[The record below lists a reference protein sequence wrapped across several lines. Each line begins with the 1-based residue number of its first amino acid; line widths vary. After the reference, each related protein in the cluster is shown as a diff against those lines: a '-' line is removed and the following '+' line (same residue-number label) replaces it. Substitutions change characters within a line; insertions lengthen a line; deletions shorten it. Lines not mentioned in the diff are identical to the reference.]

1 MAPGPFKRTPLGLD
15 VPRSPALEAPPP
27 IAALFVIRFDIK
39 AGYVVSW
46 KRTVAGAEVEGI
58 VEYKSL
64 PSGLH
69 NVSEDLVY
77 FVHEQY
83 AGISAFVN
91 RPAEEVERNAKM
103 FAVGVLVPLS
113 SGRLGK
119 SWRHAPKL
127 KELAQSYAPDMSNTE
142 LLSKYWE
149 TYEIRE
155 SDFSG
160 MPPDSP
166 LESPLS
172 LRLRAHGERPDNSHR
187 SRTFSDAIV
196 LETPRPA
203 LTPFHPASS
212 LPGFLDCFGPLIYP
226 LYRATLLRKRILF
239 MAEAPVHMPCNY
251 VYDLSLLASLP
262 NSLVPLLP
270 STGIP
275 SLRPRPLFNV
285 GIHDIPY
292 LASFAGVPANAQP
305 HAAWIACSTDSV
317 LTMKSEL
324 FDVLVTL
331 PPPHSKDAAERV
343 FPKISVLPLPTAKHN
358 TPQAIQLKA
367 TQRDARRYA
376 ILRKGLHQVASS
388 DDGQAGED
396 DDLDAV
402 STYSSSPIVEPISWT
417 RLAYTSFIWWA
428 SAGEKRDGLS
438 EEEEEEHQ
446 IQQDTQL
453 LASVES
459 PPSPPSGSI
468 SRRSLQPSDTPRQPP
483 EIAIVAYFRR
493 MTTQLFVT
501 LSDAIARHD
510 SQNASDEE
518 VEPNDDD
525 HIPYEDDPGDDFEPP
540 VTIGRQSTRE
550 DDRSPLLQEEPSSGS
565 SRGKDEPIKITTED
579 MAEMGLDVW
588 SAADRI
594 FVEELVR
601 CWWGRK
607 AYVDCARIRC
617 CGISII

>member
-1 MAPGPFKRTPLGLD
+1 MAPGPFKRKPLGLD
-15 VPRSPALEAPPP
+15 VPRTPALEAPPP

-46 KRTVAGAEVEGI
+46 KRTVPGAQVEGI

-83 AGISAFVN
+83 AGISAFIN
-91 RPAEEVERNAKM
+91 QPAEEVERNAKM

-127 KELAQSYAPDMSNTE
+127 KELAQNYALDMSNTQS
-142 LLSKYWE
+142 LSAYWE
-149 TYEIRE
+149 TYEIHE
-155 SDFSG
+155 SDSSG

-172 LRLRAHGERPDNSHR
+172 FRLRAHGERPDSSPRHR
-187 SRTFSDAIV
+187 VFSDAIM

-212 LPGFLDCFGPLIYP
+212 LPDFLDCFGPLIYP

-262 NSLVPLLP
+262 NSLIPLLP

-292 LASFAGVPANAQP
+292 LSSFADIPVNSQQDAS
-305 HAAWIACSTDSV
+305 WIACSTDSV

-331 PPPHSKDAAERV
+331 PPAYSHNAAEKV
-343 FPKISVLPLPTAKHN
+343 FPKISILPTPTAKHN

-376 ILRKGLHQVASS
+376 TLRKGLHQVSPS
-388 DDGQAGED
+388 DDGQSGEED
-396 DDLDAV
+396 DSDTA
-402 STYSSSPIVEPISWT
+402 STYSSSPIVEPISWA

-453 LASVES
+453 LATMES
-459 PPSPPSGSI
+459 PPSPPSGSVGH
-468 SRRSLQPSDTPRQPP
+468 RSLQPSGSPHQPP

-493 MTTQLFVT
+493 LTTQIFST
-501 LSDAIARHD
+501 LSDVIARHD
-510 SQNASDEE
+510 SPDTPYED

-525 HIPYEDDPGDDFEPP
+525 HIPYEDDPGDDLEPS
-540 VTIGRQSTRE
+540 VTIGRHSIQE
-550 DDRSPLLQEEPSSGS
+550 DDRSPLLQEEAFSHP
-565 SRGKDEPIKITTED
+565 SRGEDEPIKITTED

-601 CWWGRK
+601 CWWDRK
-607 AYVDCARIRC
+607 AYVDSARIRC

>member
-1 MAPGPFKRTPLGLD
+1 MAPGPFRRRPLGLD
-15 VPRSPALEAPPP
+15 VPHTPVSESPPP

-46 KRTVAGAEVEGI
+46 KRTVPGVEVEGTI
-58 VEYKSL
+58 EYKSL

-83 AGISAFVN
+83 AGISAFIN
-91 RPAEEVERNAKM
+91 QPAEEAERNAKM

-127 KELAQSYAPDMSNTE
+127 KKLAQNYALDMSNTE
-142 LLSKYWE
+142 SLSKYWE

-155 SDFSG
+155 SDLSG

-172 LRLRAHGERPDNSHR
+172 LRLRAHGGRQDSSTR

-212 LPGFLDCFGPLIYP
+212 LPEFLDSFGPLIYP
-226 LYRATLLRKRILF
+226 LHRATLLRKRILF

-270 STGIP
+270 PTGIP

-292 LASFAGVPANAQP
+292 LSSFAGVPANAQP
-305 HAAWIACSTDSV
+305 DASWIACSTDSV

-331 PPPHSKDAAERV
+331 PPPCSKNAAEKV
-343 FPKISVLPLPTAKHN
+343 FPKISVLPTPTAKHN

-376 ILRKGLHQVASS
+376 TLRKGLRQVAPSS
-388 DDGQAGED
+388 EDQSSED
-396 DDLDAV
+396 DDSDTA
-402 STYSSSPIVEPISWT
+402 STYSSSPIVEPISWS

-453 LASVES
+453 LTSMES
-459 PPSPPSGSI
+459 PPSPPPGSI
-468 SRRSLQPSDTPRQPP
+468 GRRSLQPSDASHQPP

-493 MTTQLFVT
+493 MTTQIFVT

-510 SQNASDEE
+510 SHDASDEE

-525 HIPYEDDPGDDFEPP
+525 HIPYEDDPGDDLGPP
-540 VTIGRQSTRE
+540 VTIGRQSIQE
-550 DDRSPLLQEEPSSGS
+550 ADRTPLLQEEPSSS
-565 SRGKDEPIKITTED
+565 SPHSDDAPIKITTED

-594 FVEELVR
+594 FVEELVH
-601 CWWGRK
+601 CWWDRK
-607 AYVDCARIRC
+607 AYVDSARMRC
-617 CGISII
+617 CGVSIL